1 MNTTS
6 KKLDAPKAKGR
17 GIGAVAAVAATGAV
31 ACGACCV
38 LPFALPAA
46 VLAMTGGVLAWF
58 GSLHAW
64 ITLVAAVAV
73 ITGWLWVGA
82 QVRTTRRQPAR
93 STLVVM
99 AVATALLA
107 VAVAWPKIEPFLVTM
122 VRG

>member
-1 MNTTS
+1 MNATS
-6 KKLDAPKAKGR
+6 KKLDAPKSKGR

-64 ITLVAAVAV
+64 IALVAAVAV
-73 ITGWLWVGA
+73 IAGWLWVGA
-82 QVRTTRRQPAR
+82 QMRTAQRPPAR

-107 VAVAWPKIEPFLVTM
+107 VAVAWPKIEPILVTM